1 MGIQSLRG
9 SFDFYDTKVTTL
21 EMRRDYP
28 DDIKEDYW
36 QRMITLVV
44 NDLVEPNFNDLKE
57 HTTSVHDNIE
67 EIFDLKKLLREFR
80 DANDEDGALIDDVQ
94 IEPYEGSLVM
104 GVNLIMKN

>member
-28 DDIKEDYW
+28 KDIKEDYW

-44 NDLVEPNFNDLKE
+44 NDLVEPIFNDLKRSF
-57 HTTSVHDNIE
+57 TNIE
-67 EIFDLKKLLREFR
+67 EIFDLKKFLREFR
-80 DANDEDGALIDDVQ
+80 VANDEDGGLIDDVQ
-94 IEPYEGSLVM
+94 IESYEGSLVV